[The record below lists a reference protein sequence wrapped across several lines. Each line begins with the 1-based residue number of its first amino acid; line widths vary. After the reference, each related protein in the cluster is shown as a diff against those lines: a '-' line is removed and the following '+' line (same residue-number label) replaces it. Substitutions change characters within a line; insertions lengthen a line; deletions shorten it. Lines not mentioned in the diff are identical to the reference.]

1 MPWYSFLLAPF
12 ALIFRIITSIRN
24 GLYDRNVL
32 KSQKGKIFSLVVGN
46 LSVGGTG
53 KTPMVEYLLRA
64 LSSERKLAVLSRG
77 YGRNTKGFLQ
87 STKES
92 APSEIGDEP
101 LQIFQ
106 KFGESTPVFVCENR
120 VKGIERIYAI
130 KPDLEAI
137 VLDDA
142 FQHRSLKADVY
153 ILLTP
158 FQKPFTRDFIMPVG
172 RLRESRCGA
181 QRADLV
187 VVSKCPEN
195 LSLEDK
201 ASLTQE
207 ISSYLRPS
215 IPVIFSSLSY
225 CMPLALGHSSAFS
238 GNVLLISGLADDRL
252 FLDYCKEKFKVLEVF
267 SFPDHHEYSRENI
280 KSFIKAAARVK
291 SESPVFLCTEKDG
304 EKLKSLGKGG
314 YLGEF
319 PIFVL
324 PIEVKF
330 EPQDKEILLTQIR
343 KKLVSK

>member
-1 MPWYSFLLAPF
+1 MEFLL
-12 ALIFRIITSIRN
+12 
-24 GLYDRNVL
+24 G
-32 KSQKGKIFSLVVGN
+32 
-46 LSVGGTG
+46 
-53 KTPMVEYLLRA
+53 E

-77 YGRNTKGFLQ
+77 YGRKTQGFLQ
-87 STKES
+87 ATKES
-92 APSEIGDEP
+92 TPSEIGDEP

-106 KFGESTPVFVCENR
+106 KFGDRIPVFVGENR
-120 VKGIERIYAI
+120 VEGIEKIYA
-130 KPDLEAI
+130 KLPGLDVV

-142 FQHRSLKADVY
+142 FQHRSLMADFY

-172 RLRESRCGA
+172 RLRESRKGA
-181 QRADLV
+181 KRADLV
-187 VVSKCPEN
+187 IVSKCPEN
-195 LSLEDK
+195 LSLEVK
-201 ASLTQE
+201 ASLNQE
-207 ISSYLRPS
+207 ISSYLRPE

-225 CMPLALGHSSAFS
+225 CVPLALGHSSTFS
-238 GNVLLISGLADDRL
+238 KNVILISGLADDRL
-252 FLDYCKEKFKVLEVF
+252 FLDYCKEKFNVLDVF

-280 KSFIKAAARVK
+280 KSFLEAAGRVK

-324 PIEVKF
+324 PIEVIF